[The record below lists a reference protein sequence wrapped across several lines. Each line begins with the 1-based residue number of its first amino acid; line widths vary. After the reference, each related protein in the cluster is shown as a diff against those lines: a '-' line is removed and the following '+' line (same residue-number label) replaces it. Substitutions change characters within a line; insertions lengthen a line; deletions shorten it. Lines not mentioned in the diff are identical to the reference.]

1 MSLDFSLIEVR
12 PVEIFT
18 SNITHNLGAMAR
30 EAGIYDCLWRPDE
43 HGFEYARDIIPA
55 LHRGLADLKENPEH
69 YKKFDAPNGWG
80 IYEHFV
86 PFVEQVLQ
94 ACEANPDAKIEVS
107 R

>member
-1 MSLDFSLIEVR
+1 MSLDFSLVAVR
-12 PVEIFT
+12 PVVIFDT
-18 SNITHNLGAMAR
+18 NITHNLGAMAA

-43 HGFEYARDIIPA
+43 HGFEYARDIIPT

-69 YKKFDAPNGWG
+69 YKKFDASNGWG

-94 ACEANPDAKIEVS
+94 ACEENPDAKIEVS